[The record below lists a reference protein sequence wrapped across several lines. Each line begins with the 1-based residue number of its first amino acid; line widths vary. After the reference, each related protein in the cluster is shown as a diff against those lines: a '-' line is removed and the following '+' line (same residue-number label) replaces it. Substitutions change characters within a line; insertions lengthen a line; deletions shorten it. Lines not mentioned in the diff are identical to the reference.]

1 MNGETNPTDQ
11 QNVPQSEQP
20 QQTQP
25 PQRRGRGG
33 RQFGQRRG
41 GRRRPGQDDDK
52 WKPLTNLGRLVEMG
66 KIRSLEEIYFQSIPI
81 KEYQIVD
88 ELIKRS
94 EQYFNKKLTL
104 KEECMK
110 IKSVQKQTKAGQRT
124 RFKAVVAVGDGDGHI
139 GVGSKV
145 AKEVQIAM
153 KGAVIAAKL
162 NLIPVRR
169 GYWGGKIGAPH
180 TLATKITGKCGSV
193 RLRFIPAPR
202 GTGIVGAPPTKKLL
216 AFAGVEDAFSQSK
229 GNTDT
234 MENFV
239 RAIYDALY
247 KSYKYLTPDLWNR
260 GRISENVFSKYSE
273 DLKNYKS
280 KTGDDY
286 QNYQ

>member
-1 MNGETNPTDQ
+1 MESGEQPQ
-11 QNVPQSEQP
+11 QEQPQQSSEQP
-20 QQTQP
+20 QQN
-25 PQRRGRGG
+25 QRRGRGG

-41 GRRRPGQDDDK
+41 GRRRQGQDEEK
-52 WKPLTNLGRLVEMG
+52 WKPLTNLGRLVELG
-66 KIRSLEEIYFQSIPI
+66 LVRSLEEIYFQSIPI
-81 KEYQIVD
+81 KEYQIVE

-94 EQYFNKKLTL
+94 EEYFQKKLTL

-162 NLIPVRR
+162 NVIPVRR

-216 AFAGVEDAFSQSK
+216 SFAGVENAFSQSK

-273 DLKNYKS
+273 ELKNYKN
-280 KTGDDY
+280 KPADDY
-286 QNYQ
+286 QNY

>member
-20 QQTQP
+20 QQSQP

-66 KIRSLEEIYFQSIPI
+66 KIRTLEEIYFQSIPI

-94 EQYFNKKLTL
+94 EQYFSKKLTL

-247 KSYKYLTPDLWNR
+247 KSYKYLTPDLWNM
-260 GRISENVFSKYSE
+260 GRISENVFSKLSE
-273 DLKNYKS
+273 DLKNYKT
-280 KTGDDY
+280 KPEYYNRY
-286 QNYQ
+286 QQ

>member
-20 QQTQP
+20 QQSQP

-66 KIRSLEEIYFQSIPI
+66 KIRTLEEIYFQSIPI

-94 EQYFNKKLTL
+94 EQYFSKKLTL

-247 KSYKYLTPDLWNR
+247 KSYKYLTPDLWNM
-260 GRISENVFSKYSE
+260 GRISENVFSKFSE
-273 DLKNYKS
+273 DLKNYKT
-280 KTGDDY
+280 KPEDDTRY
-286 QNYQ
+286 QQ

>member
-20 QQTQP
+20 QQSQP

-94 EQYFNKKLTL
+94 EQYFSKKLTL

-247 KSYKYLTPDLWNR
+247 KSYKYLTPDLWNM
-260 GRISENVFSKYSE
+260 GRISENVFSKFSE
-273 DLKNYKS
+273 DLKNYKT
-280 KTGDDY
+280 KPEDDNRY
-286 QNYQ
+286 QQ